1 MRMKLANALTER
13 AELQTKVRQLENRLM
28 NNAQVQEG
36 ERPAED
42 PAALL
47 AELEAA
53 YAALEDLIARINLT
67 NSATLSGGKSLT
79 ALLARR
85 DCLAGKIGVLRS
97 FCDAASAL
105 VTRRTVD
112 EIKIKST
119 VDVAA
124 LQKQIDALS
133 KELRELDAAIQ
144 EKNWTTELL

>member
-1 MRMKLANALTER
+1 MKLANALTER
-13 AELQTKVRQLENRLM
+13 AELQTKVRQLESRLM

-42 PAALL
+42 PAALI
-47 AELEAA
+47 AELEAS

-105 VTRRTVD
+105 VTRRTIG
-112 EIKIKST
+112 EIRIKST

>member
-47 AELEAA
+47 AELEAS

-105 VTRRTVD
+105 VTRRMVG

>member
-1 MRMKLANALTER
+1 MRMKLANALAER
-13 AELQTKVRQLENRLM
+13 AELQTKVRQLESRLM

-47 AELEAA
+47 AELEAS

-105 VTRRTVD
+105 VTRRTIG
-112 EIKIKST
+112 EIRIKST

>member
-13 AELQTKVRQLENRLM
+13 AELQTKVRQLESRLM

-47 AELEAA
+47 AELEAS

-105 VTRRTVD
+105 VTRRTIG
-112 EIKIKST
+112 EIRIKST

>member
-47 AELEAA
+47 AELEAS

-105 VTRRTVD
+105 VTRRTIG
-112 EIKIKST
+112 EIRIKST

>member
-105 VTRRTVD
+105 VTRSTVG

>member
-1 MRMKLANALTER
+1 KLANALTER

-105 VTRRTVD
+105 VTRRTVG

>member
-13 AELQTKVRQLENRLM
+13 AELQTKVRQLESRLM

-42 PAALL
+42 PAALI
-47 AELEAA
+47 AELEAS

-105 VTRRTVD
+105 VTRRTIG
-112 EIKIKST
+112 EIRIKST

>member
-1 MRMKLANALTER
+1 MRMKLANALAER
-13 AELQTKVRQLENRLM
+13 AELQTKVRQLESRLM

-47 AELEAA
+47 AELEAS
-53 YAALEDLIARINLT
+53 YAALENLIARINLT
-67 NSATLSGGKSLT
+67 NSGTLSCGKSLT

-105 VTRRTVD
+105 VTRRTIG
-112 EIKIKST
+112 EIRIKST

>member
-1 MRMKLANALTER
+1 MKLANALAER
-13 AELQTKVRQLENRLM
+13 AELQTKVRQLESRLM

-47 AELEAA
+47 AELEAS

-105 VTRRTVD
+105 VTRRTIG
-112 EIKIKST
+112 EIRIKST

>member
-1 MRMKLANALTER
+1 MKLANALTER

-47 AELEAA
+47 AELEAS

-105 VTRRTVD
+105 VTRRTIG
-112 EIKIKST
+112 EIRIKST

>member
-79 ALLARR
+79 ARLARR
-85 DCLAGKIGVLRS
+85 DCHAGKIGVLRS

-105 VTRRTVD
+105 VTRRTIG
-112 EIKIKST
+112 EIRIKST

>member
-1 MRMKLANALTER
+1 MKLANALTER

-47 AELEAA
+47 AELEAS
-53 YAALEDLIARINLT
+53 YAALETLITRINLT
-67 NSATLSGGKSLT
+67 NSATLSGGKTLT

-85 DCLAGKIGVLRS
+85 DCLAGKIDVLRS

-105 VTRRTVD
+105 VTRRTVG
-112 EIKIKST
+112 EIRIKST

-133 KELRELDAAIQ
+133 KELRELDASIQ

>member
-42 PAALL
+42 PAALI
-47 AELEAA
+47 AELEAS

-105 VTRRTVD
+105 VTRRTIG
-112 EIKIKST
+112 EIRIKST